1 MNGYCLL
8 ADLLVVV
15 HLAIVSFIVV
25 GMLLVLIGIARRW
38 QWIRNFWF
46 RAAHFLMI
54 GIVAAESLG
63 GIVCPLT
70 DWEYRLRIAGGAE
83 VEPGSFVGWLVHTLM
98 FFRLPEWVFTVAYCV
113 FALAVLATLIWVPP
127 RRPRLSPSAPRK

>member
-1 MNGYCLL
+1 VNGYALL
-8 ADLLVVV
+8 ADLIVVV

-25 GMLLVLIGIARRW
+25 GMVLILVGIARRW

-63 GIVCPLT
+63 GIICPLT
-70 DWEYRLRIAGGAE
+70 DWEYRLRVAGGGDG
-83 VEPGSFVGWLVHTLM
+83 EPGSFVGRLVHTLM
-98 FFRLPEWVFTVAYCV
+98 FFRPPEGFFTVAYCV
-113 FALAVLATLIWVPP
+113 FALAVLATLVWVPP
-127 RRPRLSPSAPRK
+127 RLPGFLRRQK